1 MRQQDHPE
9 KERMCK
15 REGVL
20 FLHSKEK
27 KKASLVA
34 SRREEGYF
42 CYRGE
47 LGRGSEAAGG
57 LLACSA

>member
-9 KERMCK
+9 KERMCI

-27 KKASLVA
+27 KASPVA
-34 SRREEGYF
+34 SRSEEGCF
-42 CYRGE
+42 CYHGE